1 MMMLPYNEGAIAI
14 VLSIIYQ
21 CISIVS
27 LQNCP
32 NRSINTHEEVYT
44 WFKSVDFVWPN
55 RTFAAQA
62 KRRNRN
68 ELGVP
73 IGIKVYQSRIYLTIP
88 RWSGNTK
95 IPVNLAWVFKGGL
108 GVDCSKRRGP
118 TSPKLRYG

>member
-1 MMMLPYNEGAIAI
+1 MRMIASNVGEIAI
-14 VLSIIYQ
+14 VFFIIYQ
-21 CISIVS
+21 CISIVL

-55 RTFAAQA
+55 RTFAAEA

-88 RWSGNTK
+88 RWPGNTNV
-95 IPVNLAWVFKGGL
+95 PVNLAWVFKGGL
-108 GVDCSKRRGP
+108 GVDCSKRRGV
-118 TSPKLRYG
+118 TSPKLR